1 MTFRKL
7 FNISNALILIAIILF
22 LEILMRLRGP
32 NAYEIQFIRPFETN
46 FQYDSHFGWIG
57 KPNYSMEMEYFGTLN
72 FDDRGFPIVP
82 DVKNDKVK
90 NDKKIL
96 FIGRCDIYGGPML
109 GPEKGFMGL
118 LAREIG
124 DRVDFDVMG
133 VGGYSFYQEYL
144 VNQKYNSGGYNLVIV
159 SFCPFLDLYLNTQL
173 YMHGFGN
180 RLVPHPKKSGDKIT
194 HTPVPYVKSYWED
207 DLPKSKRFSL
217 KEKIFLKS
225 YLLSK
230 IINKVIEKR
239 SFDIDLTKF
248 IIKEFKK
255 DVESKGGKLVFLIF
269 NWCPDTPEP
278 QLTKITDEFI
288 AWLVQNNIDCIDLR
302 EKLIGESL
310 AKMGD
315 PTHVSVDG
323 QKIMKE
329 EILSYLNK
337 TGFLVDTVGGSL

>member
-1 MTFRKL
+1 
-7 FNISNALILIAIILF
+7 
-22 LEILMRLRGP
+22 
-32 NAYEIQFIRPFETN
+32 
-46 FQYDSHFGWIG
+46 
-57 KPNYSMEMEYFGTLN
+57 
-72 FDDRGFPIVP
+72 
-82 DVKNDKVK
+82 
-90 NDKKIL
+90 
-96 FIGRCDIYGGPML
+96 
-109 GPEKGFMGL
+109 
-118 LAREIG
+118 
-124 DRVDFDVMG
+124 
-133 VGGYSFYQEYL
+133 
-144 VNQKYNSGGYNLVIV
+144 
-159 SFCPFLDLYLNTQL
+159 
-173 YMHGFGN
+173 MHGFGN